1 MEGKEGAGDPPEL
14 VARRLVGLVDAGSWP
29 RGRVKFRFGFGFECG
44 SLDAVEEV
52 SMCRFTWSFGE
63 VRLASAQ
70 GSDALVYD
78 PGGGSVVA
86 CCDIILV
93 SQRPA
98 KTGDL
103 RG

>member
-1 MEGKEGAGDPPEL
+1 VQVYM
-14 VARRLVGLVDAGSWP
+14 GLG
-29 RGRVKFRFGFGFECG
+29 RGPACLGP
-44 SLDAVEEV
+44 
-52 SMCRFTWSFGE
+52 
-63 VRLASAQ
+63 

-78 PGGGSVVA
+78 PEGGSVVA